1 MKYLDLSGTTSVSFK
16 IGVGENSTE
25 LRVINGVLHYRN
37 YGEVYVP
44 LNIGVASY
52 VLSPLVW
59 APSTAYEK
67 GNLVY
72 YGGVLFQVV
81 TSHTS
86 SGAFLSQNNVYRKVA
101 DVQNFSKYNTDVVP
115 SVTLSQLD
123 SDYVHL
129 VGSTTGT
136 FNLKLPD
143 PTSVSLGQTYEVRN
157 DSSRYVYVYSYSN
170 DSVVTLT
177 PGRTARLTL
186 SNASTSLGGWVF
198 VYYDYSEVSFGVE
211 RATASFVTGV
221 AVPLHGA
228 SGVFNVGHSG
238 EYSFFESSNA
248 TLSGTLYYTSG
259 ATEVHLV
266 TFSSDV
272 VSGDVP
278 GKFCFF
284 SDNNNVYFKNS
295 TNVTKVVTFHKKF

>member
-37 YGEVYVP
+37 HGEAYVP
-44 LNIGVASY
+44 LNVGVASY

-59 APSTAYEK
+59 APNTQYQK

-72 YGGVLFQVV
+72 YGGVLFQVLN
-81 TSHTS
+81 SHTS
-86 SGAFLSQNNVYRKVA
+86 SGSFLSQNDVYRKVA
-101 DVQNFSKYNTDVVP
+101 DVQNFSKYNTDTVP
-115 SVTLSQLD
+115 SVVLSQLD
-123 SDYVHL
+123 SDYVHV
-129 VGSTTGT
+129 VGNTTGN
-136 FNLKLPD
+136 FSLKLPD
-143 PTSVSLGQTYEVRN
+143 PTSISLGSTYEVRN
-157 DSSRYVYVYSYSN
+157 DSSRNVQVYSYGN
-170 DSVVTLT
+170 DSVLTLA
-177 PGRTARLTL
+177 PGRTVRLSL
-186 SNASTSLGGWVF
+186 SNASVYAGGWVF

-238 EYSFFESSNA
+238 EYSFFEVGNA
-248 TLSGTLYYTSG
+248 TLSGNLYYTSG
-259 ATEVHLV
+259 ATDVHLV
-266 TFSSDV
+266 TFSPEV

-284 SDNNNVYFKNS
+284 STNDNVYFKN
-295 TNVTKVVTFHKKF
+295 TTTVTKVVTFHKKF